1 MKKSNRLL
9 AGLLVAG
16 LGIAGVSNAA
26 TGEEPPRI
34 GYLAVA
40 PLTDKPSPERAGF
53 IAGLRELGYE
63 NGKNIQIVYR
73 SAEGA
78 TDALPFVAE
87 ELVESGVK
95 LVVTAG
101 NPAIRALQQASDSI
115 PIVILFS
122 ADPVAAGFAKSLAHP
137 GGNITGMSQQNLELG
152 AKRLELLKE
161 TVPTIRRVAV
171 LWDSSNAVMRGEW
184 ESTSAAAK
192 QLGIELIPGDAAGQ
206 ASFEKILENIQRQ
219 GADAIVTLI
228 DLRTASYRQI
238 IPEFALKHRLPSI
251 TGLEAFAENGGLM
264 SYAPDFG
271 DLSRRSAAYVDKI
284 LRGTNPGDLPI
295 QQPTHYSLVLNLK
308 SARAMGITIPKR
320 ILERADRIIE

>member
-219 GADAIVTLI
+219 RADAIVTLI

>member
-1 MKKSNRLL
+1 MKNSNRVF

-16 LGIAGVSNAA
+16 LGIAGVSHAA
-26 TGEEPPRI
+26 TGDEPPRI

-53 IAGLRELGYE
+53 LAGLRELGYE
-63 NGKNIQIVYR
+63 NGKNISIVYR

-101 NPAIRALQQASDSI
+101 NPAIRALQQASNTI

-122 ADPVAAGFAKSLAHP
+122 ADPVAAGFAKSLARP

-161 TVPTIRRVAV
+161 TVPSIRRVAV
-171 LWDSSNAVMRGEW
+171 LWDSSNPVMRGEW
-184 ESTSAAAK
+184 ESTRTVAK
-192 QLGIELIPGDAAGQ
+192 QLGIELIPGDVAGEP
-206 ASFEKILENIQRQ
+206 SFEKIFERILSQRV
-219 GADAIVTLI
+219 DAIVTLI

-284 LRGTNPGDLPI
+284 LRGAKPGDLPI

-308 SARAMGITIPKR
+308 SARALGITIPRR